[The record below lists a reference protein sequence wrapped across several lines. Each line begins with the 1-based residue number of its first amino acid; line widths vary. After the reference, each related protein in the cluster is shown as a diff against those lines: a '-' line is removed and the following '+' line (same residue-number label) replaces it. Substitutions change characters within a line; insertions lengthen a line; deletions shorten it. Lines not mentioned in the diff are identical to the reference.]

1 MKAHFLGALLL
12 AIGLPLHAQQFIT
25 PQRDITSIS
34 ANGMELQM
42 LYTDIDRNT
51 PHTLRSITFFRAN
64 DKGPA
69 QQIPFEIK
77 KRFVPALQLE
87 SGADCAISG
96 FRAFKTKSGL
106 RVVYAERDGMWAD
119 ERRVNFTVLE
129 LKKNDDPETVDA
141 PALAFREVG
150 KVASKRN
157 FCDVNEA
164 MSAEAARLFK

>member
-1 MKAHFLGALLL
+1 MRVQFFGALLL
-12 AIGLPLHAQQFIT
+12 AISLPLHAQQTIT

-34 ANGMELQM
+34 ANGIELQM
-42 LYTDIDRNT
+42 LYTAIDRNS
-51 PHTLRSITFFRAN
+51 PHSLHAITFFRTN

-77 KRFVPALQLE
+77 KRFVPTLQME

-96 FRAFKTKSGL
+96 FRAFKSKTGL
-106 RVVYAERDGMWAD
+106 RVVYAERDGLWAD
-119 ERRVNFTVLE
+119 ERRVNFTVME

-141 PALAFREVG
+141 PALSFREVG
-150 KVASKRN
+150 KITSKRN

-164 MSAEAARLFK
+164 MNAEAARLFK